1 MENFLIELEKE
12 VLKNVS
18 NFKTGSISI
27 TDKIENLKNAEKEIN
42 RINTE
47 IVSKVNLYISEN
59 NLSDIDVKII
69 EEKLSKSIEKLNKIM
84 F

>member
-27 TDKIENLKNAEKEIN
+27 TDKIENLKNAEKEIK

-59 NLSDIDVKII
+59 NLSETDVKII

>member
-18 NFKTGSISI
+18 NFKKGSISI
-27 TDKIENLKNAEKEIN
+27 TDKIENLKNAENEIK

-59 NLSDIDVKII
+59 NLSETDVKII